1 MPGLLDILFPPSC
14 IACEA
19 VLDAGPL
26 CGECELG
33 LEPLPAPR
41 CARCAEPGDFGAA
54 DCPRCQERPPPFT
67 RAFAPFAH
75 QGSIARAIHLFKY
88 EDRPELA
95 APLAALAVRHSAAFL
110 AGAPHRICALPL
122 HARRFRERRYDQAEL
137 LVAELCKLTGRAPLA
152 ALERWRETRRQVGL
166 HESEREENVRGAFRA
181 RRPLALEPVLLV
193 DDVLTTGAT
202 ARAAAAAL
210 REAGASEVQV
220 LALAR
225 AFAPP

>member
-1 MPGLLDILFPPSC
+1 MPGLLDILFPPPC
-14 IACEA
+14 IACGA
-19 VLDAGPL
+19 VLDEGPL
-26 CGECELG
+26 CRECELG

-75 QGSIARAIHLFKY
+75 EGPIARAIHLFKY

-95 APLAALAVRHSAAFL
+95 APLAALAIRHSGAFL
-110 AGAPHRICALPL
+110 ERAPRLVCALPL

-137 LVAELCKLTGRAPLA
+137 LVAELCKLTGRARLA
-152 ALERWRETRRQVGL
+152 GLERWRQTRRQVGL

-181 RRPLALEPVLLV
+181 RRPLGPEPVLLV

-210 REAGASEVQV
+210 RDAGATEVQV

-225 AFAPP
+225 AFASP